1 MCGFAGFVDFHNQT
15 LPRPKRS
22 HLLKAMGQQLAR
34 RGPDHEQCFDD
45 ETLSFVFRRLAIVD
59 LAGGQQPIW
68 NEAGKIFVAVNG
80 EIYNHWELRSH
91 LREPHTF
98 RTRSDAEIVL
108 HLYEERGPDAL
119 NLLNGMFAIALWDTT
134 KQQLFLARDR
144 LGIKPLYYSQVGSQL
159 IFGSELKALL
169 VHPACPN
176 RPNWSDLKTPIPQSS
191 YVQGIHL
198 LPGGHYLLYDRSE
211 ALKPIS
217 YWSLEQHFVTDRA
230 ICSTPDDYVAQY
242 GELFAESVQK
252 RLMSDV
258 PIGIFLSGGVDSSA
272 IAAVASKLNPDLKCF
287 TVIESCTI
295 ESGDASAA
303 QQVANHLQLPF
314 YPVLFDHHQLIQQL
328 NFSLSQFEYFIWM
341 MDSPK
346 FDMEWFFKHELH
358 RYAKT
363 VYPELKVMLLGQGA
377 DEFAG
382 GYSNP
387 VQSSTT
393 DWQGYLDD
401 LQHNTLSPF
410 FAERNLPESWLP
422 WTVGSAVEGRVA
434 LPVSPKPCNGT
445 LFHGEMLRRIMHLQ
459 SHNFWHEDR
468 TSSGQGVEA
477 RMPFLDHRLVEL
489 LASIPPKY
497 QAELLWD
504 KAIIRQVAQQWLPD
518 SFTRRPKVGFF
529 YAATDLSSIHQFMY
543 QLLVQIFPEF
553 CDHYFDVAPPL
564 FAQTRLVELFHQA
577 GIDNET
583 SINVTKKLLSCIA
596 MTIFAALCQ
605 TRGQDHDLGY
615 LTAPSP
621 LQLDRT
627 FLLEYDGHN

>member
-1 MCGFAGFVDFHNQT
+1 MCGFAGFVNFHHQT
-15 LPRPKRS
+15 LPRPERS
-22 HLLKAMGQQLAR
+22 HVLNAMGEQLAR
-34 RGPDHEQCFDD
+34 RGPDDEQCFDD
-45 ETLSFVFRRLAIVD
+45 GTLSFVFRRLAIVD
-59 LAGGQQPIW
+59 LPGGQQPIW
-68 NEAGKIFVAVNG
+68 NEAGTLFVAVNG

-108 HLYEERGPDAL
+108 HLYEERGADAL

-176 RPNWSDLKTPIPQSS
+176 RPNWWDLKTPIPQSS

-198 LPGGHYLLYDRSE
+198 LAAGHYLLYDQSE
-211 ALKPIS
+211 ALKPIN
-217 YWSLEQHFVTDRA
+217 YWSLEQHFVTDDRA
-230 ICSTPDDYVAQY
+230 VYASPDDYVAQY
-242 GELFAESVQK
+242 GELFADSVQK

-258 PIGIFLSGGVDSSA
+258 PMGIFLSGGVDSSA
-272 IAAVASKLNPDLKCF
+272 IAAVAAKLNPDLKCF
-287 TVIESCTI
+287 TVIEPCTI
-295 ESGDASAA
+295 AAGDAIAA

-314 YPVLFDHHQLIQQL
+314 HPVLFDHHQLIPQL
-328 NFSLSQFEYFIWM
+328 DFSLAQFEYFVWM
-341 MDSPK
+341 MDSPR
-346 FDMEWFFKHELH
+346 FDLEWFFKHELH

-387 VQSSTT
+387 VQSPAT
-393 DWQGYLDD
+393 DWQGYLND
-401 LQHNTLSPF
+401 LQHSTLTPF
-410 FAERNLPESWLP
+410 FAERNVPESWLP
-422 WTVGSAVEGRVA
+422 WLEGRVA
-434 LPVSPKPCNGT
+434 LPVSPRPLNGT

-459 SHNFWHEDR
+459 SHNLWHEDR
-468 TSSGQGVEA
+468 TSSSQGIEA
-477 RMPFLDHRLVEL
+477 RVPFLDHRLVEL
-489 LASIPPKY
+489 LASIPPQY

-504 KAIIRQVAQQWLPD
+504 KAIIRRVAQQCLPEP
-518 SFTRRPKVGFF
+518 FARRSKSGFF
-529 YAATDLSSIHQFMY
+529 YAATDLSSIHQLMY

-553 CDHYFDVAPPL
+553 CDHYFDMAPPL
-564 FAQTRLVELFHQA
+564 FAPTRLVELFHQA
-577 GIDNET
+577 GSANET
-583 SINVTKKLLSCIA
+583 SINVTKKLLNCMA

-605 TRGQDHDLGY
+605 KRGQDHFIGY
-615 LTAPSP
+615 LTTPSL
-621 LQLDRT
+621 LQM
-627 FLLEYDGHN
+627 DGSFC